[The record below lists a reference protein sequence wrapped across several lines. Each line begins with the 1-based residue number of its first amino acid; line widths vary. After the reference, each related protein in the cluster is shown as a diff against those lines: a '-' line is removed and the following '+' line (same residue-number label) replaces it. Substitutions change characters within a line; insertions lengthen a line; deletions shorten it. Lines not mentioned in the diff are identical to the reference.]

1 MENQKNDNT
10 NNKLEDKNK
19 IKGIIEINI
28 NDINKNIILFNTEI
42 NRNIDVYINQEKIN
56 IIKENNKWQY
66 KFNKIGKY
74 MFEIVF
80 NDNITNCKSLFSKC
94 INIISLD
101 LSNFNNANV
110 TDMEDMFSEC
120 NKLKEVK
127 GINKL
132 ITNKVT
138 NMSAMFQKCNE
149 LEYLDLSINKFITN
163 KVAAMN
169 AMFQE
174 CTELEYLDLSNFNTD
189 NVTNMEGMFNKC
201 NKLKEIKGIYKL
213 ITNKVTTMKAMLQEC
228 NELEYL
234 DLSNFNTANVT
245 NMEFMF
251 YNCNKLKILNL
262 LNFTINCETKN
273 MLKFNKKECKFTAQD
288 KKLVQLYNSS

>member
-28 NDINKNIILFNTEI
+28 NDINKNIILFNKEI

-132 ITNKVT
+132 ITNNVT
-138 NMSAMFQKCNE
+138 NINGIFNKC
-149 LEYLDLSINKFITN
+149 F
-163 KVAAMN
+163 
-169 AMFQE
+169 
-174 CTELEYLDLSNFNTD
+174 ELEYLDLSNFNTD
-189 NVTNMEGMFNKC
+189 NITDMAFMFSEC
-201 NKLKEIKGIYKL
+201 NKLK
-213 ITNKVTTMKAMLQEC
+213 
-228 NELEYL
+228 
-234 DLSNFNTANVT
+234 
-245 NMEFMF
+245 
-251 YNCNKLKILNL
+251 
-262 LNFTINCETKN
+262 
-273 MLKFNKKECKFTAQD
+273 
-288 KKLVQLYNSS
+288 